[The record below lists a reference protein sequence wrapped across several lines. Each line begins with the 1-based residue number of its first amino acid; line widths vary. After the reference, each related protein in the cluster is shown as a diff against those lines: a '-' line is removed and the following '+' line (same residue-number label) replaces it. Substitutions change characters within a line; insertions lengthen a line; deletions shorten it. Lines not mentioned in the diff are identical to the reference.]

1 MDYGN
6 LIYNLTLNK
15 SLKLEKSHVEQKES
29 KMVYLKKKITQGIMF
44 TAFAKK
50 ALVKTFVFILQV
62 FSKRESLKT

>member
-6 LIYNLTLNK
+6 LIYNQTLNK
-15 SLKLEKSHVEQKES
+15 SLKLEKSNVEQNES
-29 KMVYLKKKITQGIMF
+29 KMVYLKKNYTRNYVYSIC
-44 TAFAKK
+44 KK

>member
-1 MDYGN
+1 MSPRWV
-6 LIYNLTLNK
+6 IW
-15 SLKLEKSHVEQKES
+15 
-29 KMVYLKKKITQGIMF
+29 KKITQGIMF